1 MVLEKEFLVSSKD
14 ILEYITKY
22 SYRCKWVIGVD
33 DFNFNENENEVTRLG
48 SENVCFINGKHLG
61 FLVVVKEVEYGAL
74 IYGEMFKDPI
84 VVDKLNQ
91 FYTISSLTSTLCLL
105 SLETYFEPKSII
117 KKTLIYSIVKRVF
130 KKNTK
135 KGLAN
140 LFDFIKTKN
149 NL

>member
-1 MVLEKEFLVSSKD
+1 LVLEKEFLVSSKD

-33 DFNFNENENEVTRLG
+33 DFNFNENEVTRLG

-74 IYGEMFKDPI
+74 IYGEMSKDPI

-117 KKTLIYSIVKRVF
+117 KKTLIYFIVKRVF